1 MGFLTP
7 VSLGALDSRP
17 MAKAVIVAASR
28 TPTGKFL
35 GALADVPAVE
45 LGAITLRET
54 LSRAG
59 IPAEVVE
66 EVIMGQVV
74 QAGCGQN
81 PARQAA
87 LRAGLT
93 PEVGALTINKVCG
106 SGLKAVILGAQSIR
120 AGDQHIVMGGG
131 MESMSNA
138 PFLLP
143 GARKGYRLGHA
154 QALDANMHDGLW
166 CSINNE
172 GMGLTGE
179 RVAEK
184 YTIARE
190 EQDAYA
196 TSSHQKA
203 IAAQQAGRFKDEIVP
218 VTIKGRKGDVVVDA
232 DEGPRADTS
241 LDTLGKLKPAFKK
254 DGSVTAG
261 NAPGLND
268 GAASLLIMSEEAAK
282 THGLTPLAE
291 IIDYATGGLAP
302 EWVMMTPVP
311 ATQKLLK
318 KLGWQA
324 ADVDLWEL
332 NEAFSVQSLAVI
344 RELGL
349 DPERVNV
356 NGGAVALGHPIGASG
371 ARILVTLLSALKQQ
385 NKETGIATLCMG
397 GGNGLALAVKRV
409 G

>member
-1 MGFLTP
+1 MQ
-7 VSLGALDSRP
+7 R
-17 MAKAVIVAASR
+17 AVIVAASR

-35 GALADVPAVE
+35 GSLESVSAVD
-45 LGAITLRET
+45 LGATTLRET
-54 LSRAG
+54 LRRSGLDAAL
-59 IPAEVVE
+59 IEEVV
-66 EVIMGQVV
+66 MGQVV
-74 QAGCGQN
+74 QAGSGQN

-87 LRAGLT
+87 LKAGLT
-93 PEVGALTINKVCG
+93 HEVGALTINKVCG
-106 SGLKAVILGAQSIR
+106 SGLKAVILAAQSIR
-120 AGDQHIVMGGG
+120 AGDQHAVLAGG

-138 PFLLP
+138 PHLLP

-154 QALDANMHDGLW
+154 QVLDANTHDGLW
-166 CSINNE
+166 CSINDE

-184 YTIARE
+184 YAITRE

-196 TSSHQKA
+196 TQSHRRA
-203 IAAQQAGRFKDEIVP
+203 IAAQQDGRFTDEIVP
-218 VTIKGRKGDVVVDA
+218 VTVWGRKGDTVVDT

-241 LDTLGKLKPAFKK
+241 EETLGRLKPAFKK

-268 GAASLLIMSEEAAK
+268 GAASLMVVSADFAQA
-282 THGLTPLAE
+282 HGLTPLAE

-311 ATQKLLK
+311 ATQKLLN
-318 KLGWQA
+318 KLGWEA
-324 ADVDLWEL
+324 SDVDLWEL
-332 NEAFSVQSLAVI
+332 NEAFSVQSLAVA

-349 DPERVNV
+349 DPNRVNV

-371 ARILVTLLSALKQQ
+371 ARILVTLLHALKQQ

-409 G
+409 

>member
-1 MGFLTP
+1 M
-7 VSLGALDSRP
+7 S
-17 MAKAVIVAASR
+17 KAVIVAASR

-35 GALADVPAVE
+35 GALESVGAVE
-45 LGAITLRET
+45 LGSITLAET
-54 LSRAG
+54 LRRSG
-59 IPAEVVE
+59 LPADVIE

-81 PARQAA
+81 PARHAA
-87 LRAGLT
+87 LKAGLSH
-93 PEVGALTINKVCG
+93 EVGALTINKVCG
-106 SGLKAVILGAQSIR
+106 SGLKAVILAAQSIR
-120 AGDQHIVMGGG
+120 AGDQSAVLAGG

-138 PFLLP
+138 PHLLP

-154 QALDANMHDGLW
+154 QVLDANTHDGLW
-166 CSINNE
+166 CSINDE

-179 RVAEK
+179 RVADK
-184 YTIARE
+184 YGITRE
-190 EQDAYA
+190 EQDAFA
-196 TSSHQKA
+196 TRSHQRA
-203 IAAQQAGRFKDEIVP
+203 IAAQEAGRFADEIVP
-218 VTIKGRKGDVVVDA
+218 VTVRGRKGDTVVSA

-241 LDTLGKLKPAFKK
+241 PETLARLKPAFRK

-268 GAASLLIMSEEAAK
+268 AAASLLIMSEEAAAA
-282 THGLTPLAE
+282 HGLAPLAE
-291 IIDYATGGLAP
+291 IVEYATGGLAP

-311 ATQKLLK
+311 ATTKLLQ
-318 KLGWQA
+318 KLGWMA

-332 NEAFSVQSLAVI
+332 NEAFSVQSLAVMN
-344 RELGL
+344 ELGL
-349 DPERVNV
+349 NPDRVNV

-371 ARILVTLLSALKQQ
+371 ARILVTLLHALKQQ
-385 NKETGIATLCMG
+385 DKETGVATLCMG

>member
-1 MGFLTP
+1 MQ
-7 VSLGALDSRP
+7 
-17 MAKAVIVAASR
+17 KAVIVAASR

-35 GALADVPAVE
+35 GSLESVSAVE
-45 LGAITLRET
+45 IGATTLRET
-54 LSRAG
+54 LRRSG
-59 IPAEVVE
+59 LGAELIE

-87 LRAGLT
+87 LKAGLT
-93 PEVGALTINKVCG
+93 SEVGALTINKVCG
-106 SGLKAVILGAQSIR
+106 SGLKAVILAAQSIR
-120 AGDQHIVMGGG
+120 AGDQHAVLAGG

-138 PFLLP
+138 PHLLP

-154 QALDANMHDGLW
+154 QVLDANTQDGLW
-166 CSINNE
+166 CSINDE

-184 YTIARE
+184 YAITRE

-196 TSSHQKA
+196 TQSHRRA
-203 IAAQQAGRFKDEIVP
+203 IAAQQAGRFTDEIVP
-218 VTIKGRKGDVVVDA
+218 VTVRGRKGDTVVDT

-241 LDTLGKLKPAFKK
+241 EETLGRLKPAFKK

-268 GAASLLIMSEEAAK
+268 GAASLMVVSADFAQA
-282 THGLTPLAE
+282 HGLTPLAE

-311 ATQKLLK
+311 ATQKLLT

-324 ADVDLWEL
+324 SDVDLWEL
-332 NEAFSVQSLAVI
+332 NEAFSVQSLAVS

-349 DPERVNV
+349 DPTRVNV

-371 ARILVTLLSALKQQ
+371 ARILVTLLHALKQQ
-385 NKETGIATLCMG
+385 GKETGVATLCMG

>member
-1 MGFLTP
+1 M
-7 VSLGALDSRP
+7 S
-17 MAKAVIVAASR
+17 KAVIVAASR

-35 GALADVPAVE
+35 GALSDVQAVE

-54 LSRAG
+54 LKRSG
-59 IPAEVVE
+59 LPAELVE

-87 LRAGLT
+87 MRAGI
-93 PEVGALTINKVCG
+93 PQEAGALTINKVCG
-106 SGLKAVILGAQSIR
+106 SGLKAVILAAQSIR
-120 AGDQHIVMGGG
+120 AGDQSAVLAGG

-138 PFLLP
+138 PHLLP

-154 QALDANMHDGLW
+154 QVLDANTHDGLW
-166 CSINNE
+166 CSINDE

-184 YTIARE
+184 YQIARE

-196 TSSHQKA
+196 TGSHRKA
-203 IAAQQAGRFKDEIVP
+203 ISAQQGGRFKDEIVP
-218 VTIKGRKGDVVVDA
+218 VTVKGRKGDVVVDS
-232 DEGPRADTS
+232 DEGPRSDTS
-241 LDTLGKLKPAFKK
+241 EETLGKLKPAFKK

-268 GAASLLIMSEEAAK
+268 GAASLMVVSEELAK
-282 THGLTPLAE
+282 AHGLTPLAE
-291 IIDYATGGLAP
+291 IVDYATGGLAP

-318 KLGWQA
+318 KMNIGA
-324 ADVDLWEL
+324 GDVDLWEL
-332 NEAFSVQSLAVI
+332 NEAFSVQSLAVA

-385 NKETGIATLCMG
+385 DRELGVATLCMG
-397 GGNGLALAVKRV
+397 GGNGLALAVRRV
-409 G
+409 

>member
-1 MGFLTP
+1 M
-7 VSLGALDSRP
+7 S
-17 MAKAVIVAASR
+17 KAVIVAASR

-35 GALADVPAVE
+35 GALSDVKAVE
-45 LGAITLRET
+45 LGAITLAET
-54 LSRAG
+54 LKRSG
-59 IPAEVVE
+59 LSPDLIE

-74 QAGCGQN
+74 QAGSGQN

-87 LRAGLT
+87 LKAGLSN
-93 PEVGALTINKVCG
+93 EVGALTINKVCG
-106 SGLKAVILGAQSIR
+106 SGLKAVILAAQSIR
-120 AGDQHIVMGGG
+120 AGDQQAVLAGG

-138 PFLLP
+138 PHLLP
-143 GARKGYRLGHA
+143 AARKGYRLGHA
-154 QALDANMHDGLW
+154 QVLDANTQDGLW
-166 CSINNE
+166 CSINDE

-179 RVAEK
+179 RVADK
-184 YTIARE
+184 YQISRE

-196 TSSHQKA
+196 TASHQKA
-203 IAAQQAGRFKDEIVP
+203 IAAQQEGRFAEEIAP
-218 VTIKGRKGDVVVDA
+218 VTVKGRKGDVIVDA

-241 LDTLGKLKPAFKK
+241 AETLGKLKPAFKK

-268 GAASLLIMSEEAAK
+268 GAASLMVVSEEFAAA
-282 THGLTPLAE
+282 HGLKPLAE
-291 IIDYATGGLAP
+291 IVDYATGGLAP

-324 ADVDLWEL
+324 GDVDLWEL
-332 NEAFSVQSLAVI
+332 NEAFSVQSLAVS

-349 DPERVNV
+349 DPARVNV

-385 NKETGIATLCMG
+385 DKEIGVATLCMG

-409 G
+409 S

>member
-1 MGFLTP
+1 MQ
-7 VSLGALDSRP
+7 
-17 MAKAVIVAASR
+17 KAVIVAASR

-35 GALADVPAVE
+35 GSLESVSAVD
-45 LGAITLRET
+45 LGATTLRET
-54 LSRAG
+54 LRRSGLDAAL
-59 IPAEVVE
+59 IE

-74 QAGCGQN
+74 QAGSGQN

-87 LRAGLT
+87 LKAGLT
-93 PEVGALTINKVCG
+93 NEVGALTINKVCG
-106 SGLKAVILGAQSIR
+106 SGLKAVILAAQSIR
-120 AGDQHIVMGGG
+120 AGDQHAVLAGG

-138 PFLLP
+138 PHLLP

-154 QALDANMHDGLW
+154 QVLDANTHDGLW
-166 CSINNE
+166 CSIGDE

-184 YTIARE
+184 YAITRE

-196 TSSHQKA
+196 TQSHRRA
-203 IAAQQAGRFKDEIVP
+203 IAAQQEGRFTDEIVP
-218 VTIKGRKGDVVVDA
+218 VTIRGRKGDTVVDT

-241 LDTLGKLKPAFKK
+241 EETLGRLKPAFKK
-254 DGSVTAG
+254 GGSVTAG

-268 GAASLLIMSEEAAK
+268 GAASLMVVSADFAQA
-282 THGLTPLAE
+282 HGLTPLAE

-311 ATQKLLK
+311 ATQKLLG
-318 KLGWQA
+318 KLGMSA
-324 ADVDLWEL
+324 SDVDLWEL
-332 NEAFSVQSLAVI
+332 NEAFSVQSLAVA

-349 DPERVNV
+349 DPARVNV

-371 ARILVTLLSALKQQ
+371 ARILVTLLHALKQQ
-385 NKETGIATLCMG
+385 NKETGVATLCMG

>member
-1 MGFLTP
+1 MQ
-7 VSLGALDSRP
+7 R
-17 MAKAVIVAASR
+17 AVIVAASR

-35 GALADVPAVE
+35 GSLESVSAVD
-45 LGAITLRET
+45 LGATTLRET
-54 LSRAG
+54 LRRSGLDAAL
-59 IPAEVVE
+59 IEEVV
-66 EVIMGQVV
+66 MGQVV
-74 QAGCGQN
+74 QAGSGQN

-87 LRAGLT
+87 LKAGLT
-93 PEVGALTINKVCG
+93 HEVGALTINKVCG
-106 SGLKAVILGAQSIR
+106 SGLKAVILAAQSIR
-120 AGDQHIVMGGG
+120 AGDQHAVLAGG

-138 PFLLP
+138 PHLLP

-154 QALDANMHDGLW
+154 QVLDANTHDGLW
-166 CSINNE
+166 CSINDE

-184 YTIARE
+184 YAIGRE

-196 TSSHQKA
+196 TQSHRRA
-203 IAAQQAGRFKDEIVP
+203 IAAQQDGRFTDEIVP
-218 VTIKGRKGDVVVDA
+218 VTVRGRKGDTVVDT

-241 LDTLGKLKPAFKK
+241 EETLGRLKPAFKQG
-254 DGSVTAG
+254 GSVTAG

-268 GAASLLIMSEEAAK
+268 GAASLMVVSADFAQA
-282 THGLTPLAE
+282 HGLTPLAE

-311 ATQKLLK
+311 ATQKLLG
-318 KLGWQA
+318 KLGMSA
-324 ADVDLWEL
+324 SDVDLWEL
-332 NEAFSVQSLAVI
+332 NEAFSVQSLAVA

-349 DPERVNV
+349 DSTRVNV

-371 ARILVTLLSALKQQ
+371 ARILVTLLHALTQQ
-385 NKETGIATLCMG
+385 TRETGIATLCMG

>member
-1 MGFLTP
+1 MQ
-7 VSLGALDSRP
+7 R
-17 MAKAVIVAASR
+17 AVIVAASR

-35 GALADVPAVE
+35 GSLESVSAVD
-45 LGAITLRET
+45 LGATTLRET
-54 LSRAG
+54 LRRSGLDAAL
-59 IPAEVVE
+59 IEEVV
-66 EVIMGQVV
+66 MGQVV
-74 QAGCGQN
+74 QAGSGQN

-87 LRAGLT
+87 LKAGLT
-93 PEVGALTINKVCG
+93 HEVGALTINKVCG
-106 SGLKAVILGAQSIR
+106 SGLKAVILAAQSIR
-120 AGDQHIVMGGG
+120 ARDQHAVLAGG

-138 PFLLP
+138 PHLLP
-143 GARKGYRLGHA
+143 GARKGYRLGRA
-154 QALDANMHDGLW
+154 QVLDANTHDGLW
-166 CSINNE
+166 CSINDE

-184 YTIARE
+184 YAIGRE

-196 TSSHQKA
+196 TQSHRRA
-203 IAAQQAGRFKDEIVP
+203 IAAQQDGRFTDEIVP
-218 VTIKGRKGDVVVDA
+218 VTVKGRKGDTVVDT

-241 LDTLGKLKPAFKK
+241 EETLGRLKPAFKK

-268 GAASLLIMSEEAAK
+268 GAASLMVVSADFAQA
-282 THGLTPLAE
+282 HGLTPLAQ

-311 ATQKLLK
+311 ATQKLLS
-318 KLGWQA
+318 KLGWRA
-324 ADVDLWEL
+324 GDVDLWEL
-332 NEAFSVQSLAVI
+332 NEAFSVQSLAVA

-349 DPERVNV
+349 DPARVNV

-371 ARILVTLLSALKQQ
+371 ARILVTLLHALKQQ

>member
-1 MGFLTP
+1 M
-7 VSLGALDSRP
+7 S
-17 MAKAVIVAASR
+17 KAVIVAASR

-35 GALADVPAVE
+35 GVLESVPAVE

-54 LSRAG
+54 LRRSG
-59 IPAEVVE
+59 IPAELVE

-87 LRAGLT
+87 LRAGLSN
-93 PEVGALTINKVCG
+93 EVGALTINKVCG
-106 SGLKAVILGAQSIR
+106 SGLKAVILAAQSIR
-120 AGDQHIVMGGG
+120 AGDQSAVLAGG

-138 PFLLP
+138 PHLLP
-143 GARKGYRLGHA
+143 QARKGYRLGHV
-154 QALDANMHDGLW
+154 QVLDANTHDGLW
-166 CSINNE
+166 CSINDE

-184 YTIARE
+184 YGIGRD

-196 TSSHQKA
+196 TASHRKA
-203 IAAQQAGRFKDEIVP
+203 IAAQQAGRFTDEIVP
-218 VTIKGRKGDVVVDA
+218 VTVKGRKGDTTVDT
-232 DEGPRADTS
+232 DEGPRSDTS
-241 LDTLGKLKPAFKK
+241 PDTLGRLKPAFKP

-268 GAASLLIMSEEAAK
+268 AAASLLIMSEELAQAQ
-282 THGLTPLAE
+282 GLTPLAE

-311 ATQKLLK
+311 ATQKLLQ

-324 ADVDLWEL
+324 GDVDLWEL
-332 NEAFSVQSLAVI
+332 NEAFSVQSLAVTH
-344 RELGL
+344 ELGL
-349 DPERVNV
+349 DPTRVNV

-371 ARILVTLLSALKQQ
+371 ARILVTLLHALKQQ
-385 NKETGIATLCMG
+385 DKETGIATLCMG

>member
-1 MGFLTP
+1 M
-7 VSLGALDSRP
+7 S
-17 MAKAVIVAASR
+17 KAVIVAASR

-54 LSRAG
+54 LKRSG
-59 IPAEVVE
+59 LPAELVE

-87 LRAGLT
+87 LRAGLSN
-93 PEVGALTINKVCG
+93 EVGALTINKVCG
-106 SGLKAVILGAQSIR
+106 SGLKAVILAAQSIR
-120 AGDQHIVMGGG
+120 AGDQQAVLAGG

-138 PFLLP
+138 PHLLP
-143 GARKGYRLGHA
+143 QARKGYRLGHA
-154 QALDANMHDGLW
+154 QVLDANTHDGLW
-166 CSINNE
+166 CSINDE

-184 YTIARE
+184 YSIGRG
-190 EQDAYA
+190 EQDKYA
-196 TSSHQKA
+196 TGSHQKA
-203 IAAQQAGRFKDEIVP
+203 IAAQQGGRFKDEIVP
-218 VTIKGRKGDVVVDA
+218 VTVKGRKGDVMVDT
-232 DEGPRADTS
+232 DEGPRSDTS
-241 LDTLGKLKPAFKK
+241 EETLGKLKPAFKK

-268 GAASLLIMSEEAAK
+268 GAASLMVVSEELAQA
-282 THGLTPLAE
+282 HGLKPLAE
-291 IIDYATGGLAP
+291 IVDYATGGLAP

-318 KLGWQA
+318 KMNIA
-324 ADVDLWEL
+324 AGDVDLWEL
-332 NEAFSVQSLAVI
+332 NEAFSVQSLAVA

-371 ARILVTLLSALKQQ
+371 ARILVTLLSVLKQQ
-385 NKETGIATLCMG
+385 DKELGVATLCMG
-397 GGNGLALAVKRV
+397 GGNGLALAVRRL

>member
-1 MGFLTP
+1 M
-7 VSLGALDSRP
+7 S
-17 MAKAVIVAASR
+17 KAVIVAASR

-35 GALADVPAVE
+35 GALADVKAVD
-45 LGAITLRET
+45 LGAITLAET
-54 LSRAG
+54 LRRSGLSADL
-59 IPAEVVE
+59 IE

-87 LRAGLT
+87 LKAGLSH
-93 PEVGALTINKVCG
+93 EVGALTINKVCG
-106 SGLKAVILGAQSIR
+106 SGLKAVILAAQSIR
-120 AGDQHIVMGGG
+120 AGDQRAVLAGG

-138 PFLLP
+138 PHLLP
-143 GARKGYRLGHA
+143 QARKGYRLGH
-154 QALDANMHDGLW
+154 QTVLDANMHDGLW
-166 CSINNE
+166 CSINDE

-184 YTIARE
+184 YSIGRE

-196 TSSHQKA
+196 TASHQKA
-203 IAAQQAGRFKDEIVP
+203 VSAQQGGRFTDEIVP
-218 VTIKGRKGDVVVDA
+218 VTVKGRKGDVIVDA

-241 LDTLGKLKPAFKK
+241 EETLGKLKPAFKK

-268 GAASLLIMSEEAAK
+268 GAASLLVVSEDFARAQ
-282 THGLTPLAE
+282 GLTPIAE
-291 IIDYATGGLAP
+291 ILDYATGGLAP

-311 ATQKLLK
+311 ATQALLK
-318 KLGWQA
+318 KLGMQA
-324 ADVDLWEL
+324 GDVDLWEL
-332 NEAFSVQSLAVI
+332 NEAFSVQSLAVS
-344 RELGL
+344 RELSL
-349 DPERVNV
+349 DPARVNV

-385 NKETGIATLCMG
+385 NKETGVATLCMG
-397 GGNGLALAVKRV
+397 GGNGLALAVRRL
-409 G
+409 

>member
-1 MGFLTP
+1 M
-7 VSLGALDSRP
+7 S
-17 MAKAVIVAASR
+17 KAVIVAASR

-35 GALADVPAVE
+35 GALSDVPAVE

-54 LSRAG
+54 LNRSG
-59 IPAEVVE
+59 LPAELVE

-87 LRAGLT
+87 LRAGV
-93 PEVGALTINKVCG
+93 PQEAGALTINKVCG
-106 SGLKAVILGAQSIR
+106 SGLKAVILAAQSIR
-120 AGDQHIVMGGG
+120 AGDQQAVLAGG

-138 PFLLP
+138 PHLLP
-143 GARKGYRLGHA
+143 QARKGYRLGHA
-154 QALDANMHDGLW
+154 QVLDANTHDGLW
-166 CSINNE
+166 CSINDE

-184 YTIARE
+184 YQIGRE
-190 EQDAYA
+190 EQDRYA
-196 TSSHQKA
+196 TDSHQKA
-203 IAAQQAGRFKDEIVP
+203 IAAQQGGRFKDEIVP
-218 VTIKGRKGDVVVDA
+218 VTVKGRKGDVVVDT

-241 LDTLGKLKPAFKK
+241 EETLGKLKPAFKK
-254 DGSVTAG
+254 GGSVTAG

-268 GAASLLIMSEEAAK
+268 GAASLMVVSEELAQA
-282 THGLTPLAE
+282 HGLTPLAE
-291 IIDYATGGLAP
+291 IVDYATGGLAP

-318 KLGWQA
+318 KLNLQA
-324 ADVDLWEL
+324 SDVDLWEL
-332 NEAFSVQSLAVI
+332 NEAFSVQSLAVS

-349 DPERVNV
+349 DEGRVNV

-371 ARILVTLLSALKQQ
+371 ARILVTLLHALKQQ
-385 NKETGIATLCMG
+385 DRELGVATLCMG
-397 GGNGLALAVKRV
+397 GGNGLALAVRRLQ
-409 G
+409 

>member
-1 MGFLTP
+1 M
-7 VSLGALDSRP
+7 S
-17 MAKAVIVAASR
+17 KAVIVAASR

-45 LGAITLRET
+45 LGAMTLRET
-54 LSRAG
+54 LKRSG
-59 IPAEVVE
+59 LPAELVE

-87 LRAGLT
+87 LRAGL
-93 PEVGALTINKVCG
+93 PNEVGALTINKVCG
-106 SGLKAVILGAQSIR
+106 SGLKAVILAAQSIR
-120 AGDQHIVMGGG
+120 AGDQSAVLAGG

-138 PFLLP
+138 PHLLP
-143 GARKGYRLGHA
+143 QARKGYRLGHA
-154 QALDANMHDGLW
+154 QVLDANTQDGLW
-166 CSINNE
+166 CSINDE

-184 YTIARE
+184 YGIGRE
-190 EQDAYA
+190 EQDKYA
-196 TSSHQKA
+196 TGSHQKA
-203 IAAQQAGRFKDEIVP
+203 ITATEGGRFADEIVP
-218 VTIKGRKGDVVVDA
+218 VTVKGRKGDVVVDT

-241 LDTLGKLKPAFKK
+241 EETLGKLKPAFKK

-268 GAASLLIMSEEAAK
+268 GAASLMVVSEELAQA
-282 THGLTPLAE
+282 HGLRPLAE
-291 IIDYATGGLAP
+291 IVDYATGGLAP

-318 KLGWQA
+318 KMNLEAG
-324 ADVDLWEL
+324 DVDLWEL
-332 NEAFSVQSLAVI
+332 NEAFSVQSLAVA

-385 NKETGIATLCMG
+385 DKELGVATLCMG

-409 G
+409 

>member
-1 MGFLTP
+1 MK
-7 VSLGALDSRP
+7 
-17 MAKAVIVAASR
+17 KAVIVAASR

-35 GALADVPAVE
+35 GGLANLSAVD
-45 LGAITLRET
+45 LGSITLAET
-54 LSRAG
+54 LKRANLD
-59 IPAEVVE
+59 AKLVE

-87 LRAGLT
+87 LKGGLNE
-93 PEVGALTINKVCG
+93 EVGALTINKVCG
-106 SGLKAVILGAQSIR
+106 SGLKAVILAAQSIR
-120 AGDQHIVMGGG
+120 AGDQSAVLAGG

-138 PFLLP
+138 PHLLP
-143 GARKGYRLGHA
+143 AARKGYRLGHV
-154 QALDANMHDGLW
+154 QSLDANMHDGLW
-166 CSINNE
+166 CSINEE

-184 YTIARE
+184 YNIGRE

-196 TSSHQKA
+196 TASHQKA
-203 IAAQQAGRFKDEIVP
+203 IAAQQEGRFTDEIVP
-218 VTIKGRKGDVVVDA
+218 VTIKHRKGDTTVSA

-241 LDTLGKLKPAFKK
+241 EQTLAKLRPAFKK

-268 GAASLLIMSEEAAK
+268 GAASLLITSEEVAQAN
-282 THGLTPLAE
+282 GLTPLAE

-318 KLGWQA
+318 KLGWNAQ
-324 ADVDLWEL
+324 DVDLWEL
-332 NEAFSVQSLAVI
+332 NEAFSVQSLAVT

-349 DPERVNV
+349 DPERINV

-371 ARILVTLLSALKQQ
+371 ARILVTLLNALKQQ
-385 NKETGIATLCMG
+385 NKETGVATLCMG
-397 GGNGLALAVKRV
+397 GGNGLALAIKRL
-409 G
+409 

>member
-1 MGFLTP
+1 M
-7 VSLGALDSRP
+7 S
-17 MAKAVIVAASR
+17 KAVIVAASR

-35 GALADVPAVE
+35 GALADVKAVD
-45 LGAITLRET
+45 LGAATLAETLR
-54 LSRAG
+54 RAG
-59 IPAEVVE
+59 VGAELIE

-74 QAGCGQN
+74 QAGSGQN

-87 LRAGLT
+87 LKAGLT
-93 PEVGALTINKVCG
+93 NEVGALTINKVCG
-106 SGLKAVILGAQSIR
+106 SGLKAVILAAQSIR
-120 AGDQHIVMGGG
+120 AGDQQAVLAGG

-138 PFLLP
+138 PHLLP
-143 GARKGYRLGHA
+143 QARKGYRLGHA
-154 QALDANMHDGLW
+154 QVLDANTHDGLW
-166 CSINNE
+166 CSINDE

-184 YTIARE
+184 YGIGRA

-196 TSSHQKA
+196 TGSHQKA
-203 IAAQQAGRFKDEIVP
+203 VSASQEGRFRDEIVP
-218 VTIKGRKGDVVVDA
+218 VTVRGRKGDTVVDT

-241 LDTLGKLKPAFKK
+241 AETLGKLKPAFKK

-268 GAASLLIMSEEAAK
+268 GAASLMVVSEAFAQA
-282 THGLTPLAE
+282 HGLTPLAE
-291 IIDYATGGLAP
+291 ILDYATGGLAP

-311 ATQKLLK
+311 ATQKLLG
-318 KLGWQA
+318 KLGMGA
-324 ADVDLWEL
+324 GDVDLWEL
-332 NEAFSVQSLAVI
+332 NEAFSVQSLAVT

-349 DPERVNV
+349 DPARVNV

-371 ARILVTLLSALKQQ
+371 ARILVTLLHALKQQ
-385 NKETGIATLCMG
+385 DKETGVATLCMG
-397 GGNGLALAVKRV
+397 GGNGLALAVRRL

>member
-1 MGFLTP
+1 MQ
-7 VSLGALDSRP
+7 
-17 MAKAVIVAASR
+17 KAVIVAASR

-35 GALADVPAVE
+35 GSLESVSAVD
-45 LGAITLRET
+45 LGATTLRET
-54 LSRAG
+54 LRRSGLDAAL
-59 IPAEVVE
+59 IE

-74 QAGCGQN
+74 QAGSGQN

-87 LRAGLT
+87 LKAGLT
-93 PEVGALTINKVCG
+93 NEVGALTINKVCG
-106 SGLKAVILGAQSIR
+106 SGLKAVILAAQSVR
-120 AGDQHIVMGGG
+120 AGDQHAVLAGG

-138 PFLLP
+138 PHLLP

-154 QALDANMHDGLW
+154 QVLDANTQDGLW
-166 CSINNE
+166 CSINDE

-184 YTIARE
+184 YAITRE

-196 TSSHQKA
+196 TQSHRRA
-203 IAAQQAGRFKDEIVP
+203 IAAQQEGRFTDEIVP
-218 VTIKGRKGDVVVDA
+218 VTIKGRKGDTVVDT

-241 LDTLGKLKPAFKK
+241 EETLGRLKPAFKK

-268 GAASLLIMSEEAAK
+268 GAASLMVVSADFAQA
-282 THGLTPLAE
+282 HGLTPLAE

-311 ATQKLLK
+311 ATQKLLG
-318 KLGWQA
+318 KLGMSA
-324 ADVDLWEL
+324 SDVDLWEL
-332 NEAFSVQSLAVI
+332 NEAFSVQSLAVA

-371 ARILVTLLSALKQQ
+371 ARILVTLLHALKQQ

-409 G
+409 

>member
-1 MGFLTP
+1 MQ
-7 VSLGALDSRP
+7 R
-17 MAKAVIVAASR
+17 AVIVAASR

-35 GALADVPAVE
+35 GSLESVSAVD
-45 LGAITLRET
+45 LGATTLRET
-54 LSRAG
+54 LRRSGLDAG
-59 IPAEVVE
+59 LIE

-74 QAGCGQN
+74 QAGSGQN

-87 LRAGLT
+87 LKAGLT
-93 PEVGALTINKVCG
+93 NEVGALTINKVCG
-106 SGLKAVILGAQSIR
+106 SGLKAVILAAQSIR
-120 AGDQHIVMGGG
+120 AGDQHAVLAGG

-138 PFLLP
+138 PHLLP

-154 QALDANMHDGLW
+154 QVLDANTHDGLW
-166 CSINNE
+166 CSINDE

-184 YTIARE
+184 YAIGRE

-196 TSSHQKA
+196 TQSHRRA
-203 IAAQQAGRFKDEIVP
+203 IAAQQDGRFTDEIVP
-218 VTIKGRKGDVVVDA
+218 VTVRGRKGDTVVDT

-241 LDTLGKLKPAFKK
+241 EETLGRLKPAFKK

-268 GAASLLIMSEEAAK
+268 GAASLMVVSADFAQA
-282 THGLTPLAE
+282 HGLTPLAE
-291 IIDYATGGLAP
+291 IIDYATGGLSP

-311 ATQKLLK
+311 ATQKLLS
-318 KLGWQA
+318 KLDWQA
-324 ADVDLWEL
+324 GDVDLWEL
-332 NEAFSVQSLAVI
+332 NEAFSVQSLAVA

-349 DPERVNV
+349 DPNRVNV

-371 ARILVTLLSALKQQ
+371 ARILVTLLHALKQQ

-409 G
+409 

>member
-1 MGFLTP
+1 MQK
-7 VSLGALDSRP
+7 V
-17 MAKAVIVAASR
+17 VIVAASR

-35 GALADVPAVE
+35 GSLESVSAVE
-45 LGAITLRET
+45 LGATTLRET
-54 LSRAG
+54 LRRSG
-59 IPAEVVE
+59 LGAELIE

-87 LRAGLT
+87 LKAGLT
-93 PEVGALTINKVCG
+93 SEVGALTINKVCG
-106 SGLKAVILGAQSIR
+106 SGLKAVILAAQSIR
-120 AGDQHIVMGGG
+120 AGDQHAVLAGG

-138 PFLLP
+138 PHLLP

-154 QALDANMHDGLW
+154 QVLDANTQDGLW
-166 CSINNE
+166 CSINDE

-184 YTIARE
+184 YAITRE

-196 TSSHQKA
+196 TQSHRRA
-203 IAAQQAGRFKDEIVP
+203 IAAQQAGRFTDEIVP
-218 VTIKGRKGDVVVDA
+218 VTVRDRKGDTVVDT

-241 LDTLGKLKPAFKK
+241 EETLGRLKPAFKK

-268 GAASLLIMSEEAAK
+268 GAASLMVVSADFAQA
-282 THGLTPLAE
+282 HGLTPLAE

-311 ATQKLLK
+311 ATQKLLT

-324 ADVDLWEL
+324 SDVDLWEL
-332 NEAFSVQSLAVI
+332 NEAFSVQSLAVS

-349 DPERVNV
+349 DPTRVNV

-371 ARILVTLLSALKQQ
+371 ARILVTLLHALKQQ
-385 NKETGIATLCMG
+385 GKETGVATLCMG

>member
-1 MGFLTP
+1 M
-7 VSLGALDSRP
+7 S
-17 MAKAVIVAASR
+17 KAVIVAASR

-35 GALADVPAVE
+35 GALADVKAVE
-45 LGAITLRET
+45 LGATTLAET
-54 LSRAG
+54 LKRSG
-59 IPAEVVE
+59 VPAELVE

-87 LRAGLT
+87 LKAGLT
-93 PEVGALTINKVCG
+93 SEVGALTINKVCG
-106 SGLKAVILGAQSIR
+106 SGLKAVILAAQSIR
-120 AGDQHIVMGGG
+120 AGDQSAVLAGG

-138 PFLLP
+138 PHLLP
-143 GARKGYRLGHA
+143 QARKGYRLGHA
-154 QALDANMHDGLW
+154 QVLDANTQDGLW
-166 CSINNE
+166 CSINEE

-179 RVAEK
+179 RVADK
-184 YTIARE
+184 YSIGRE

-203 IAAQQAGRFKDEIVP
+203 IAAQQAGRFADEIVP
-218 VTIKGRKGDVVVDA
+218 VTVRGRKGDMVVDA

-241 LDTLGKLKPAFKK
+241 EETLGKLKPAFKK

-268 GAASLLIMSEEAAK
+268 GAASLMVVSEEFAK
-282 THGLTPLAE
+282 SHGLKPLAE

-324 ADVDLWEL
+324 GDVDLWEL
-332 NEAFSVQSLAVI
+332 NEAFSVQSLAVS

-349 DPERVNV
+349 DPARVNV

-397 GGNGLALAVKRV
+397 GGNGLALAVKRL

>member
-1 MGFLTP
+1 M
-7 VSLGALDSRP
+7 S
-17 MAKAVIVAASR
+17 KAVIVAASR

-35 GALADVPAVE
+35 GALADVKAVD
-45 LGAITLRET
+45 LGAITLAET
-54 LSRAG
+54 LKRSGLSADL
-59 IPAEVVE
+59 IE

-87 LRAGLT
+87 LKAGLSH
-93 PEVGALTINKVCG
+93 EVGALTINKVCG
-106 SGLKAVILGAQSIR
+106 SGLKAVILAAQSIR
-120 AGDQHIVMGGG
+120 AGDQRAVLAGG

-138 PFLLP
+138 PHLLP
-143 GARKGYRLGHA
+143 QARKGYRLGH
-154 QALDANMHDGLW
+154 QTVLDANMHDGLW
-166 CSINNE
+166 CSINDE

-184 YTIARE
+184 YSIGRE

-196 TSSHQKA
+196 TASHQKA
-203 IAAQQAGRFKDEIVP
+203 VSAQQGGRFADEIVP
-218 VTIKGRKGDVVVDA
+218 VTVKGRKGDVIVDA

-241 LDTLGKLKPAFKK
+241 EETLGKLKPAFKK

-268 GAASLLIMSEEAAK
+268 GAASLLVVSEDFARAQ
-282 THGLTPLAE
+282 GLTPIAE
-291 IIDYATGGLAP
+291 ILDYATGGLAP

-311 ATQKLLK
+311 ATQALLK
-318 KLGWQA
+318 KLNMQA
-324 ADVDLWEL
+324 GDVDLWEL
-332 NEAFSVQSLAVI
+332 NEAFSVQSLAVS

-349 DPERVNV
+349 DPARVNV

-385 NKETGIATLCMG
+385 NKETGVATLCMG
-397 GGNGLALAVKRV
+397 GGNGLALAVRRL
-409 G
+409 

>member
-1 MGFLTP
+1 MT
-7 VSLGALDSRP
+7 
-17 MAKAVIVAASR
+17 KAVIVAASR

-45 LGAITLRET
+45 LGSLTLRDT
-54 LSRAG
+54 LRRAG
-59 IPAEVVE
+59 LGAELIE
-66 EVIMGQVV
+66 DVIMGQVV
-74 QAGCGQN
+74 QAGSGQN

-87 LRAGLT
+87 LRAGLSH
-93 PEVGALTINKVCG
+93 EVGALTVNKVCG
-106 SGLKAVILGAQSIR
+106 SGLKAVILAAQSIR
-120 AGDQHIVMGGG
+120 AGDQQAVLAGG
-131 MESMSNA
+131 MESMSNS
-138 PFLLP
+138 PHLLP

-154 QALDANMHDGLW
+154 QVLDANTHDGLW
-166 CSINNE
+166 CSINDE

-184 YTIARE
+184 YTIGRE
-190 EQDAYA
+190 EQDTYA
-196 TSSHQKA
+196 TASHQKA
-203 IAAQQAGRFKDEIVP
+203 IAAQQAGRFTDEIVP
-218 VTIKGRKGDVVVDA
+218 VTVKGRKGEVTVNT

-268 GAASLLIMSEEAAK
+268 GAASLLVVSEAFAQA
-282 THGLTPLAE
+282 HGLKVMAE
-291 IIDYATGGLAP
+291 ITGYATGGLAP

-318 KLGWQA
+318 NLGMA
-324 ADVDLWEL
+324 AGDVDLWEL
-332 NEAFSVQSLAVI
+332 NEAFSVQSLAVS

-349 DPERVNV
+349 DPARVNV

-371 ARILVTLLSALKQQ
+371 ARILVTLLHALQQ
-385 NKETGIATLCMG
+385 QDKETGVATLCMG